1 MPAYLVSTVCVSD
14 PDRYMDYAKAA
25 NEAVAKYGGKFVL
38 RGKPA
43 EILEGTPSSN
53 RLVVSEW
60 PSLNAARA
68 YYHSPEYAAA
78 KTLRQG
84 GVAEAE
90 IMLFE
95 GV

>member
-1 MPAYLVSTVCVSD
+1 MIGETRSCIYFGSRLPFISFVQNSGAQMCGT
-14 PDRYMDYAKAA
+14 
-25 NEAVAKYGGKFVL
+25 FVL
-38 RGKPA
+38 RGTPV

-60 PSLNAARA
+60 PSLEAARA
-68 YYHSPEYAAA
+68 YYHSSEYAAA